1 MSRFTRVGESHEVLW
16 VLLRPLDSKDQLR
29 RFHSK
34 KANYWT
40 LWRDEMIWHEKSMK
54 KRLKR
59 RQQQNYCLGC
69 RASLHHIFRII
80 IPLSTMRFSSKL
92 KASIKMFCGWPL
104 CFHIFLSLWLFC
116 RWCCL
121 HCFWTKH
128 LVYNKY
134 VIHTTILERASTVQ
148 SVFIWH
154 CHCLRSETSGNI
166 QLVNSSTD
174 RFRIGRY
181 KLYKCNKAGLS
192 IQIGWSWYPH
202 APFMEQFQ

>member
-1 MSRFTRVGESHEVLW
+1 MLW

-134 VIHTTILERASTVQ
+134 VIRTTILERASTVQ